1 MPRNTI
7 QGTSIP
13 SISAAP
19 LKTIETAAAKGGE
32 ELQMLVTEVDN
43 MTIVVEYVKEKIV
56 VAAMKES
63 VEIYGAPKR
72 ADGTE
77 NGSGGESV
85 SSASAEGAESETSGE
100 DGDSS
105 TGTAAAGRTVSES
118 SGTASGT
125 GAENL
130 TKLQILK
137 LKTEGL
143 RDALRVDLKDF
154 RMPETFT

>member
-19 LKTIETAAAKGGE
+19 LKTIETATANGGE
-32 ELQMLVTEVDN
+32 ELQMMVTEVDN
-43 MTIVVEYVKEKIV
+43 MTLVVEYVKEKIV

-63 VEIYGAPKR
+63 AEIYGGPKR
-72 ADGTE
+72 SEETE

-85 SSASAEGAESETSGE
+85 SSASAGGAASETSEG

-105 TGTAAAGRTVSES
+105 PSTAAAERTVSGS
-118 SGTASGT
+118 SVTASET
-125 GAENL
+125 GAEDL

-137 LKTEGL
+137 LKAEGL

-154 RMPETFT
+154 RMPESFT